1 MNFTSIDNII
11 KLSESNFDIILQYI
25 ESNNIYNFEIEQLKK
40 IEEFKIY
47 FDENYRYKKKK
58 FYENFNIYNLSK
70 YKKNI
75 SEWMLNRILNMDLED
90 SIEKF
95 LNSNLLIF
103 IKKKDNYY
111 NLKKKIFNYNY
122 IDNSL

>member
-47 FDENYRYKKKK
+47 FDENYRCKKKK
-58 FYENFNIYNLSK
+58 FYENFNIYNSSK

-111 NLKKKIFNYNY
+111 NLKKKYSI
-122 IDNSL
+122 III

>member
-11 KLSESNFDIILQYI
+11 KLSEINFDIILEYI
-25 ESNNIYNFEIEQLKK
+25 ESDNIYNFEIEILRK

-47 FDENYRYKKKK
+47 FNENYRMKKKI
-58 FYENFNIYNLSK
+58 FYENSNIYNSSK

-95 LNSNLLIF
+95 LNSNLLIL
-103 IKKKDNYY
+103 IKKKDNYF

-122 IDNSL
+122 IDNS

>member
-47 FDENYRYKKKK
+47 FDENYRCKKKK
-58 FYENFNIYNLSK
+58 
-70 YKKNI
+70 
-75 SEWMLNRILNMDLED
+75 IL
-90 SIEKF
+90 
-95 LNSNLLIF
+95 
-103 IKKKDNYY
+103 
-111 NLKKKIFNYNY
+111 
-122 IDNSL
+122 